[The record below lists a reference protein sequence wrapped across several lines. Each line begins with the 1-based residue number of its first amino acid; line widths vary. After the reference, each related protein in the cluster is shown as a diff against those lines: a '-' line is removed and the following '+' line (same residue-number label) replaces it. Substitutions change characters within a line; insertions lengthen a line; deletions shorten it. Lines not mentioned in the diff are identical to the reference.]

1 MKAICNVIN
10 VLTAMLMQCRPG
22 SDMLRVKKKKK
33 NSYALFCKLKSVW
46 RMETIKT
53 KKQSKHSIFTK
64 DIFSKTDGLV
74 KRYFK
79 VIK

>member
-10 VLTAMLMQCRPG
+10 VLTAILMQCRPG
-22 SDMLRVKKKKK
+22 SDMLRVKKK
-33 NSYALFCKLKSVW
+33 NSYALFCKLKSMW

-74 KRYFK
+74 KRYYK